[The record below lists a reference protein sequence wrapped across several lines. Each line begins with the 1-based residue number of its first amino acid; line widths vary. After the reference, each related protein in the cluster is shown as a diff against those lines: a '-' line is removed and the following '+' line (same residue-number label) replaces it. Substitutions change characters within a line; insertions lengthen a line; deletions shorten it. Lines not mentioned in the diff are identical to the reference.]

1 VKASCQCGKLSAVID
16 DGVDALVVACHCI
29 ECQKRS
35 GSPFGAI
42 AYFPADTVA
51 FHGEAREY
59 TRPTDEG
66 DTFTTGFCPTCGSTL
81 YGLASKHPGIAGITV
96 GTISDPSFPAPIR
109 SRTTRRTIAM
119 KARPWGRDHH
129 VPVFCIEAHGSFGAS
144 GSPRCSSSIDTSSGD
159 RTNAM

>member
-1 VKASCQCGKLSAVID
+1 MID
-16 DGVDALVVACHCI
+16 DGVDALVVACHCV

-59 TRPTDEG
+59 TRPNDEG
-66 DTFTTGFCPTCGSTL
+66 NTFTTGFCPTCGSTL

-109 SRTTRRTIAM
+109 SIYEQSRHHWVAMPETTTGFVRGPAGERS
-119 KARPWGRDHH
+119 R
-129 VPVFCIEAHGSFGAS
+129 
-144 GSPRCSSSIDTSSGD
+144 
-159 RTNAM
+159 